1 MKTVAQYK
9 NTRIWSGFKSVVV
22 PFLPIIAASHR
33 KSTRNR
39 LYLQGWQELVQLIVV
54 VVNVVNVVIVVN
66 FLATKAVV
74 AWINNHFIRVGSLRS
89 EVVSFVLS
97 NRTQSWIRTLH
108 HLYSRGLSI
117 STVVALELP
126 IYLPGESGKVSK
138 EVDRTFHCTPTRI
151 TANSFI
157 TSLLIS

>member
-9 NTRIWSGFKSVVV
+9 NTRIWSVFKSVVV

-54 VVNVVNVVIVVN
+54 VVNVVVLNVVN
-66 FLATKAVV
+66 SLATKAVV

-117 STVVALELP
+117 TTVALALP

-138 EVDRTFHCTPTRI
+138 EVDRMFHCTPTRI

>member
-1 MKTVAQYK
+1 MKTAAQYK
-9 NTRIWSGFKSVVV
+9 NTRIWSGSKSVVV

-39 LYLQGWQELVQLIVV
+39 PYLQGWQELVQLIVV
-54 VVNVVNVVIVVN
+54 VVNS
-66 FLATKAVV
+66 LATKALV

-89 EVVSFVLS
+89 EVVSSVLS
-97 NRTQSWIRTLH
+97 NRTKSWIRTLH

-117 STVVALELP
+117 STVALASP

>member
-9 NTRIWSGFKSVVV
+9 NTRIWSVFKSVVV

-54 VVNVVNVVIVVN
+54 VVNVVVLNVVN
-66 FLATKAVV
+66 SLATKAVV

-117 STVVALELP
+117 STVALASP

-138 EVDRTFHCTPTRI
+138 EVDRTFHCTPIRI

>member
-22 PFLPIIAASHR
+22 PFLPIIAAYHR

-54 VVNVVNVVIVVN
+54 VVNVVNS
-66 FLATKAVV
+66 LATKAVV

-151 TANSFI
+151 TVNSFI

>member
-9 NTRIWSGFKSVVV
+9 NTRIWSVFKSVVV

-117 STVVALELP
+117 STVALASP

-138 EVDRTFHCTPTRI
+138 EVDRMFHCTTTRI

>member
-1 MKTVAQYK
+1 MKTAAQYK
-9 NTRIWSGFKSVVV
+9 NTRIWSGSKSEAV

-39 LYLQGWQELVQLIVV
+39 PYLQGWQELVQLIVV

-117 STVVALELP
+117 SMVALASP